1 MERETVVR
9 YCFFFFV
16 AVATLI
22 TNKMN
27 LQYFLELA
35 GTCFLS
41 ISGALA
47 ANRKTKPDLFGVTII
62 GFVTSLGG
70 GTLRD
75 VLLGSYPLV
84 WVKDVNFIY
93 AVLIG
98 IALATFS
105 YDLLIKLRR
114 TFFLFDTLGIAMFT
128 ILGTR
133 KAFLFDVHPLIAA
146 IMGMLSA
153 VMGGVLRDV
162 LTNEIPI
169 LFRKEI
175 YATACLA
182 GAGLYLLFVYLGMNE
197 TASLLI
203 ASFAILIIRISAIKF
218 NISLPRFKDEHAE
231 AK

>member
-1 MERETVVR
+1 
-9 YCFFFFV
+9 
-16 AVATLI
+16 
-22 TNKMN
+22 MN
-27 LQYFLELA
+27 LQYILELV

-41 ISGALA
+41 ISGSLA
-47 ANRKTKPDLFGVTII
+47 ANRKSKPDLFGVTII

-75 VLLGSYPLV
+75 VLLGSHPLV
-84 WVKDVNFIY
+84 WIKDVNFIY
-93 AVLIG
+93 AVLAG
-98 IALATFS
+98 VVLANFF
-105 YDLLIKLRR
+105 YNPLIKLRR
-114 TFFLFDTLGIAMFT
+114 TFFLFDTIGIAMFT

-133 KAFLFDVHPLIAA
+133 KALLFDVNPIIAA

-182 GAGLYLLFVYLGMNE
+182 GATLYL
-197 TASLLI
+197 SLLYFGVDATPGMLI
-203 ASFAILIIRISAIKF
+203 AIVAILIIRIWAIKY
-218 NISLPRFKDEHAE
+218 NIALPKFRKETVDKFS
-231 AK
+231 AKS